1 MDDFKATPATPATPA
16 AVRVD
21 FDVVT
26 RDFLE
31 REGFNS
37 GSKSAINQ
45 ALKDAD
51 EHNGEVRFWL
61 ARQGDLLSVVV
72 EKF

>member
-1 MDDFKATPATPATPA
+1 MDELTPTTT
-16 AVRVD
+16 AVRID
-21 FDVVT
+21 FNIVN

-31 REGFNS
+31 REAFGS
-37 GSKSAINQ
+37 GNNFAINQ

-51 EHNGEVRFWL
+51 EYDGEVRFWL
-61 ARQGDLLSVVV
+61 SRHGDLLSILV